1 MTDSGPPELDPE
13 FRPPSIEV
21 LLSIPPDRRGRII
34 TQLACWDDVY
44 GSNLIQEYIKAKNRC
59 PHVDPETNRQ
69 CTGQRWNDTGMVR
82 FCLDHEDLDVLDPRG
97 AVERKSRAAKLR
109 LADMLEKGVDR
120 LEELLDDDE
129 LAPALK
135 LAALQTLFDRSGL
148 PKMATQV
155 VDARVEVTNNDSAA
169 GVIRDRLNKLSVSQ
183 VETTLR
189 GIEAASDSDDIIDA
203 DEVVDEE
210 DQ

>member
-155 VDARVEVTNNDSAA
+155 VDARVEVTNTALDSVNTAMSRERSRTMTVA
-169 GVIRDRLNKLSVSQ
+169 LLRVRSDLLELVRLLPP
-183 VETTLR
+183 
-189 GIEAASDSDDIIDA
+189 APA
-203 DEVVDEE
+203 DVRT
-210 DQ
+210 Q

>member
-109 LADMLEKGVDR
+109 LA
-120 LEELLDDDE
+120 
-129 LAPALK
+129 LK

-155 VDARVEVTNNDSAA
+155 VDARVEVTNTDSAA

-203 DEVVDEE
+203 DEIVDEE